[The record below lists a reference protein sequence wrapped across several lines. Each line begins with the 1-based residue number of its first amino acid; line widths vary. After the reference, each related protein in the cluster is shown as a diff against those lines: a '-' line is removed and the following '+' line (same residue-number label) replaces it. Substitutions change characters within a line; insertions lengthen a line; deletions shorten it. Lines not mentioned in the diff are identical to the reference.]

1 MHFLKPLFISKWN
14 QHVVLVLLGI
24 LRYVIPDKPINLNTQ
39 LSRERQLAKEDRY
52 AFERDKRRK
61 STLGNPL
68 ELLDTMKETELRHR
82 VIKIKTYEYIS
93 VKINAFVRGIWV

>member
-1 MHFLKPLFISKWN
+1 M
-14 QHVVLVLLGI
+14 VLVLLGI

-82 VIKIKTYEYIS
+82 VIWINEYEYIS
-93 VKINAFVRGIWV
+93 VNSEILSVNAFVRDV

>member
-1 MHFLKPLFISKWN
+1 M
-14 QHVVLVLLGI
+14 LLGI

-39 LSRERQLAKEDRY
+39 LSRERQMAKEDRY

-68 ELLDTMKETELRHR
+68 ELLDTMKETELRRR
-82 VIKIKTYEYIS
+82 VIKIYKCDYIS
-93 VKINAFVRGIWV
+93 VNINAFVRDIWI